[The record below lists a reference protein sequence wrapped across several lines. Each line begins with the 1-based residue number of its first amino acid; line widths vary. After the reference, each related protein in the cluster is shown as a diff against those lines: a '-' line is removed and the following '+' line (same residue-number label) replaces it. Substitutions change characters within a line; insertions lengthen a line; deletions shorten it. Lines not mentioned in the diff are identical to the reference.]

1 MKHLR
6 WPLEGFETVAAIDTP
21 NLQSHKRAVTTRYPI
36 RYMRYWFGRSMLNEL
51 HARLGRPL
59 RVLEVGTDRGQMP
72 CFMGGEHVG
81 NDSYA
86 LPGMIERWDGID
98 VQADPEMLR
107 RYGYTDFLKA
117 DIEKP
122 LDLGG
127 RRYDAVVLLHVL
139 EHLAEPAKAMERL
152 LPLVEHGGLMLGGS
166 PTMPASLG
174 FFHEKYLRRKYADR
188 MHDITIHKHL
198 SVISPFFIRRF
209 ARREGLSLELLSG
222 AFAVRA
228 SGSPLEN
235 HSWWMRANMA
245 WGALFPSLG
254 GEVYFSMRVP

>member
-21 NLQSHKRAVTTRYPI
+21 NVDSHTRAVQTRFPI
-36 RYMRYWFGRSMLNEL
+36 RYVRYWFGRAILSDL

-59 RVLEVGTDRGQMP
+59 RVLEVGIDRGQML
-72 CFMGGEHVG
+72 CFMGGSRISE
-81 NDSYA
+81 DSYA
-86 LPGMIERWDGID
+86 LPDMIARWDGID
-98 VQADPEMLR
+98 VQADPKMLR
-107 RYGYTDFLKA
+107 RYGYTGFINA

-122 LDLGG
+122 IDAGG
-127 RRYDAVVLLHVL
+127 ERYDAVVLLHVL
-139 EHLAEPAKAMERL
+139 EHLAKPAEAMERF
-152 LPLVEHGGLMLGGS
+152 LPLIERGGLIVGGS

-188 MHDITIHKHL
+188 MHDITLHKHL
-198 SVISPFFIRRF
+198 SVISPHFIRRF
-209 ARREGLSLELLSG
+209 SRRCGLSLELLSG
-222 AFAVRA
+222 TFMMRA

-235 HSWWMRANMA
+235 YSWWVRANMA

-254 GEVYFSMRVP
+254 GEVYFSMRLP